1 MIYRT
6 LRHTEYVAAT
16 CTQAPTEV
24 NLLHVRKE
32 TSVKATGRAIF
43 GSAYHQ
49 RRTCGPAYIA
59 YRIIL
64 PLILFKGIEYA
75 STAIRVTVTV
85 DETTGCTRI
94 LKMGLAL
101 VVKNLRLTGHDI
113 AVGVKSCEHGR
124 YPPFCDFNVR
134 VQQN

>member
-6 LRHTEYVAAT
+6 LRHTEYAT
-16 CTQAPTEV
+16 ATRAQAPTEV

-43 GSAYHQ
+43 SSAYHE
-49 RRTCGPAYIA
+49 RCTSNPVYIA

-75 STAIRVTVTV
+75 STTIGLTIAV

-101 VVKNLRLTGHDI
+101 VVKNFGLTGHDI
-113 AVGVKSCEHGR
+113 AVGVKSRKHGR
-124 YPPFCDFNVR
+124 YPPFCDFNIG
-134 VQQN
+134 VQQY